1 MTFDHTKIKS
11 LNINLGDKLFWN
23 AKTHNMI
30 LSYDPKQPN
39 GISIRAV
46 HVYEDPVPI
55 TDFAQADSVLK
66 QFQLK

>member
-1 MTFDHTKIKS
+1 MTFDHTKIRS

-39 GISIRAV
+39 GIAIRAV

-55 TDFAQADSVLK
+55 VDLDQAQHIIKKFTLK
-66 QFQLK
+66 